1 MEPMRARIFHIC
13 LPASWQSQLGDPE
26 YSDPSLE
33 SEGFIHC
40 STKEQLDGTLA
51 RYFRDIPELLILEI
65 LPSAVAENLRFEP
78 APHSQERYPHIYGT
92 IPKGAILHLH
102 RFNWQTKAIDLVDLS
117 AHIPH
122 IE

>member
-1 MEPMRARIFHIC
+1 MRAKIFHIC
-13 LPASWQSQLGDPE
+13 LPDAWHSQLDDPE
-26 YSDPSLE
+26 YSHPSLE

-40 STKEQLDGTLA
+40 SMKEQLDGTLG

-92 IPKGAILHLH
+92 IPKGAISHLH
-102 RFNWQTKAIDLVDLS
+102 HFNWKTKAIDLVDLI
-117 AHIPH
+117 AQIN
-122 IE
+122 

>member
-1 MEPMRARIFHIC
+1 MRAKIFHIC

-26 YSDPSLE
+26 YSASSLE

-78 APHSQERYPHIYGT
+78 APHSQERYPHIYGA

-102 RFNWQTKAIDLVDLS
+102 RFNWKTKAIDLVDPS
-117 AHIPH
+117 AHIPQ
-122 IE
+122 IQ